1 MDVEEAYARGGQL
14 RDLVV
19 RGAITSWSGIA
30 DIRFVVAA
38 STGRC
43 QANPPEQNAKEEKVQ
58 RRKEK

>member
-30 DIRFVVAA
+30 DIRFVLAA

-43 QANPPEQNAKEEKVQ
+43 QANPPEQNAKPAA
-58 RRKEK
+58 